1 MLPAGS
7 IVVLDNLGTHKISHA
22 AAALERIG
30 CSFAFLPAYSPDLNP
45 MENIF
50 EAVKSIVRKL
60 RPRTGDQIIGAAR
73 DALLAINP
81 KAAATAS
88 NTAAMSRNKRLSARP
103 WPVALRARR
112 FAVESA
118 TCRKY

>member
-81 KAAATAS
+81 KDCS
-88 NTAAMSRNKRLSARP
+88 DCIQHRGY
-103 WPVALRARR
+103 
-112 FAVESA
+112 ESQ
-118 TCRKY
+118 